1 MYRHFTLVC
10 VQAYVQTND
19 DNIDREVQT
28 EEIETTEKWTQH
40 PGEEIRVCGGEW
52 TQQPGAEDQGLCGL
66 QDPQ

>member
-1 MYRHFTLVC
+1 M
-10 VQAYVQTND
+10 QTND